1 VAEQVEDRHRD
12 SVPGFDDRDPIAR
25 SLRAGVRGTDHAL
38 ARGEV
43 GGDPAAAVR
52 VITERDD
59 VGSGAEQL
67 VGELGRDARAVRGV
81 LAVDDRDIDLVPLA
95 QRRKLLLDGATT
107 RDAEDIRKEEDLQGV
122 GLPSRSRAQ
131 EPGGPR

>member
-1 VAEQVEDRHRD
+1 
-12 SVPGFDDRDPIAR
+12 
-25 SLRAGVRGTDHAL
+25 
-38 ARGEV
+38 
-43 GGDPAAAVR
+43 
-52 VITERDD
+52 VITQRDD

-95 QRRKLLLDGATT
+95 QRRELLLDGATT